1 LLTTCYEVVELNRLV
16 LVINCSNNL
25 LSSCNSTV
33 CQQVVSDNL
42 VQLDKITAILLQLV
56 DRLVTSLLRTHL
68 VRAFFKNSSV
78 GGAIHKKGPYGI
90 LYRA

>member
-1 LLTTCYEVVELNRLV
+1 
-16 LVINCSNNL
+16 
-25 LSSCNSTV
+25 
-33 CQQVVSDNL
+33 

-78 GGAIHKKGPYGI
+78 GGPSTKRDHTAYYTERSEMIDGLLVTKI
-90 LYRA
+90 LVWYRF